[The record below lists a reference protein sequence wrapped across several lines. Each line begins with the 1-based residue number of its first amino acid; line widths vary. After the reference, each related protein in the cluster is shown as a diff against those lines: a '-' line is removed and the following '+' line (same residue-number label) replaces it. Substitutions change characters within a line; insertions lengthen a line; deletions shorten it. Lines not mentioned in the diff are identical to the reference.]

1 MTKKEINMEGI
12 PKYGLRK
19 LNATNDNITKHD
31 LSKKHSC
38 GVEVHPCGDTQEKK
52 SESSIQDIPIGFPVD
67 SEKLRDLKNKI
78 KNESETRS
86 KQKAF
91 AQEDEN

>member
-1 MTKKEINMEGI
+1 
-12 PKYGLRK
+12 
-19 LNATNDNITKHD
+19 LNTTNDNITKHD
-31 LSKKHSC
+31 LSKKHSR

-52 SESSIQDIPIGFPVD
+52 PESSIQNIPIGFPVD

-78 KNESETRS
+78 KNEHETETRS

-91 AQEDEN
+91 VQEDEN